1 MLLWSVEIEN
11 KIIFPFSLNKI
22 IVSFSLDSFFSHILP
37 PSFSPLSPPSLSQ
50 VPKPDMFRGQYND
63 PQTAGQLYADDLK
76 AQMESILNKG
86 NGVCQLIFDN
96 NFLMLSSDCSI
107 H

>member
-1 MLLWSVEIEN
+1 MLLWLVEIKN
-11 KIIFPFSLNKI
+11 KFIVPFSL
-22 IVSFSLDSFFSHILP
+22 DYFFSHILSL
-37 PSFSPLSPPSLSQ
+37 SFSPLSLSLSQ

-96 NFLMLSSDCSI
+96 NF
-107 H
+107 

>member
-1 MLLWSVEIEN
+1 MLLWLVEIEN
-11 KIIFPFSLNKI
+11 KIIVPFSLNKI
-22 IVSFSLDSFFSHILP
+22 IVSFSLDYFFSHILSP
-37 PSFSPLSPPSLSQ
+37 FFSPLSPPPLSLSQ

-86 NGVCQLIFDN
+86 NGVCQLIFNDN
-96 NFLMLSSDCSI
+96 F
-107 H
+107 